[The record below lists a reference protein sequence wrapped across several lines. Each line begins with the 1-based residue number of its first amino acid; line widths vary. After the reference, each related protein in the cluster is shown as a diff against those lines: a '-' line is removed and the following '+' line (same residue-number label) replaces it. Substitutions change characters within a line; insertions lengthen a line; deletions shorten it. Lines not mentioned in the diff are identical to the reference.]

1 MDTRKQTSPFDHSGA
16 WLPES
21 LERQLSGFRNYVW
34 LTKLLQSF
42 SLALLSCLLAF
53 VTILVSDR
61 LLDTWPAVRWALML
75 SSVIVWTLMPWTI
88 YRWMWSYRRP
98 EQLARLLRE
107 REPAFGDELLS
118 AIELAANSQ
127 EQSRSPELCQ
137 AAIGQ
142 AAASA
147 VKTDLRK
154 WSPPNRLPMLVSF
167 LVLNLCIVCASAW
180 WIPTATGNA
189 WQRLTRPWRAIERY
203 TFVAV
208 QALPERLVVAHGEP
222 TQWSVQLKPDSAWS
236 PATAYASLGNS
247 PELPAQLNDNR
258 YPFQLP
264 PLTAQTE
271 LQLIVGD
278 FDHQVQLEP
287 KLRPELTTVTAE
299 VSLPEYLQRDAPL
312 DVDVR
317 SGVLS
322 VVEGS
327 QARLIATATRPLQHA
342 NFDDIDSYVDGSQIR
357 TQTWL
362 IDGNEKASSLRWRDQ
377 DGLDGSSAFQL
388 QVKPMIDEPP
398 SVTAQDLPRQCV
410 LLDSEQLN
418 FRVLAADDF
427 GIRRVGMRWRGVD
440 ENPLVTAAQGQAVL
454 SAGGADQSSLQV
466 SGAFCAANL
475 GIAAQTIQLTIWV
488 EDYLPGRQPVES
500 LPYLLYVLSPD
511 QHALWITAQMNKW
524 QRAALDVRDIEMQLN
539 QSNQALRDR
548 ATQELT
554 TETFRDEL
562 MRQAAAEQANARK
575 LTGLAQQGVELL
587 RQAARN
593 SDISATSLD
602 QWAKMLEALDDISRK
617 RMPDVSDLLQQA
629 AKVIDLDGSKQAS
642 AGASDSN
649 STASPGD
656 MASTSSQPGEDSAT
670 QQLPIKPSA
679 ESTEGQ
685 SKASQLPSLTRVESS
700 LQPADS
706 PVSPE
711 EGSDEKTD
719 SKDQSTSEAQ
729 SGRLTMP
736 QTALLGPTGQA
747 SQSEKK
753 SANKTEATDKLD
765 SALEKQQEL
774 LAEFEKLSDELNA
787 VLSNLEGSTLVKR
800 LKAASREQNLVAE
813 KIATRIGK
821 VFGQAAQVASE
832 DRTFLNELSETERA
846 SGLLI
851 SYIMDDIQAF
861 YQRRRTNEFKR
872 VLDEMKSSDIV
883 VAIQN
888 LAEELAAEH
897 GLSIATAEYWADN
910 LDRWAEDLVESTD
923 QSEKEK
929 QEQKPGE
936 ESQSLPPSLILEML
950 KILESEVNLREQ
962 TRIAQQ
968 AVTAIEATDHIQQ
981 AQGLSG
987 QQADLRVRTE
997 EVSDQIAKL
1006 PDADQHFAQE
1016 LSILSQVS
1024 LIMDQAR
1031 ELLALGNTGPEAI
1044 AAETEVIELMLQSKR
1059 INPQG
1064 AGSGGGGASPGGG
1077 GLGTTSESA
1086 LALIGAGLN
1095 SQEHREPRD
1104 IGQAV
1109 GSSADRNLPEEF
1121 RGGLD
1126 AYFQQLET
1134 AP

>member
-1 MDTRKQTSPFDHSGA
+1 MLDSRERKSQTDYSTA

-21 LERQLSGFRNYVW
+21 LQRQLSGFRSYVW

-53 VTILVSDR
+53 VTILISDR
-61 LLDTWPAVRWALML
+61 LSDTWPAVRWALLL
-75 SSVIVWTLMPWTI
+75 SSVIVWMLLPWTV

-147 VKTDLRK
+147 IKNDLRK
-154 WSPPNRLPMLVSF
+154 WSPPNRLPMIASL

-203 TFVAV
+203 TFAAV
-208 QALPERLVVAHGEP
+208 QALPERMVVAHGEP

-264 PLTAQTE
+264 PLTVQTE
-271 LQLIVGD
+271 LQLQVGD
-278 FDHQVQLEP
+278 FDHQVQVEP

-299 VSLPEYLQRDAPL
+299 VTLPEYLQRDAPL
-312 DVDVR
+312 DVEVR

-342 NFDDIDSYVDGSQIR
+342 KLDDIDSYVDGSQIR

-362 IDGNEKASSLRWRDQ
+362 IDGTEKAFSLRWRDQ

-388 QVKPMIDEPP
+388 QIKPMIDEPP

-454 SAGGADQSSLQV
+454 SAGGANQSPLQV

-524 QRAALDVRDIEMQLN
+524 QRAALDVRDVEMQLN

-548 ATQELT
+548 AAQELS
-554 TETFRDEL
+554 TEMFRDEL
-562 MRQAAAEQANARK
+562 MRQAAAEHANARK
-575 LTGLAQQGVELL
+575 LSGLAQQGVELL

-593 SDISATSLD
+593 SDIS
-602 QWAKMLEALDDISRK
+602 
-617 RMPDVSDLLQQA
+617 
-629 AKVIDLDGSKQAS
+629 
-642 AGASDSN
+642 
-649 STASPGD
+649 
-656 MASTSSQPGEDSAT
+656 
-670 QQLPIKPSA
+670 
-679 ESTEGQ
+679 
-685 SKASQLPSLTRVESS
+685 
-700 LQPADS
+700 
-706 PVSPE
+706 
-711 EGSDEKTD
+711 
-719 SKDQSTSEAQ
+719 
-729 SGRLTMP
+729 
-736 QTALLGPTGQA
+736 
-747 SQSEKK
+747 
-753 SANKTEATDKLD
+753 
-765 SALEKQQEL
+765 
-774 LAEFEKLSDELNA
+774 
-787 VLSNLEGSTLVKR
+787 
-800 LKAASREQNLVAE
+800 
-813 KIATRIGK
+813 
-821 VFGQAAQVASE
+821 
-832 DRTFLNELSETERA
+832 
-846 SGLLI
+846 
-851 SYIMDDIQAF
+851 
-861 YQRRRTNEFKR
+861 
-872 VLDEMKSSDIV
+872 
-883 VAIQN
+883 
-888 LAEELAAEH
+888 
-897 GLSIATAEYWADN
+897 
-910 LDRWAEDLVESTD
+910 
-923 QSEKEK
+923 
-929 QEQKPGE
+929 
-936 ESQSLPPSLILEML
+936 
-950 KILESEVNLREQ
+950 
-962 TRIAQQ
+962 
-968 AVTAIEATDHIQQ
+968 
-981 AQGLSG
+981 
-987 QQADLRVRTE
+987 
-997 EVSDQIAKL
+997 
-1006 PDADQHFAQE
+1006 
-1016 LSILSQVS
+1016 
-1024 LIMDQAR
+1024 
-1031 ELLALGNTGPEAI
+1031 
-1044 AAETEVIELMLQSKR
+1044 
-1059 INPQG
+1059 
-1064 AGSGGGGASPGGG
+1064 
-1077 GLGTTSESA
+1077 
-1086 LALIGAGLN
+1086 
-1095 SQEHREPRD
+1095 
-1104 IGQAV
+1104 
-1109 GSSADRNLPEEF
+1109 
-1121 RGGLD
+1121 
-1126 AYFQQLET
+1126 
-1134 AP
+1134 